1 MPHYMQQQA
10 AASQE
15 PLAAQ
20 VMDRDECSTT
30 SSSTEPLTS
39 SSSITSPTN
48 KLSNVNLT
56 EKFAINADD
65 LVPIFL
71 YVLSQTPSLKNTF
84 FLRDI
89 LWNFCHPDL
98 LQGEGGYILTVF
110 ESALAY
116 LLEDSV
122 SPPEESEPSHKKKNK
137 KNKDKAGSHADGVPK
152 TAPKQARKNSIF
164 NILQPNFNDDHD
176 DTALVRQ
183 SFT

>member
-1 MPHYMQQQA
+1 MSDKPPVA
-10 AASQE
+10 E
-15 PLAAQ
+15 T
-20 VMDRDECSTT
+20 MDREGNEPIL
-30 SSSTEPLTS
+30 TEEEKEKEKIEEKKLLTQ
-39 SSSITSPTN
+39 
-48 KLSNVNLT
+48 KLT

-116 LLEDSV
+116 LLEDSGTIEA
-122 SPPEESEPSHKKKNK
+122 EESEEHEKKKKKKKNQQNNEENLVTPTQTP
-137 KNKDKAGSHADGVPK
+137 KNGKHL
-152 TAPKQARKNSIF
+152 RKNSIF
-164 NILQPNFNDDHD
+164 NILQPNFNDDND
-176 DTALVRQ
+176 EKALVRQ
-183 SFT
+183 SFD